1 MKLCR
6 SREWRAEFSAMT
18 EVPRSTV
25 PVGLLKK
32 RLLAPRCANG
42 QKVAGASDAS
52 AVVADGRFL
61 VRPQTHSE
69 VGFLNSPTVPS
80 FSLKSSPSRPI

>member
-1 MKLCR
+1 
-6 SREWRAEFSAMT
+6 MT

-69 VGFLNSPTVPS
+69 VEFLNSPVL
-80 FSLKSSPSRPI
+80 FSSPIFPTELSTIFVD